1 MTSHEGEAVD
11 AEHDQSKVELPDQE
25 QLQRL
30 WDNMMSVL
38 PPEDQKHLENEADG
52 ASVAE
57 KFGMLQQVEQILA
70 EEEGWHLEFNTRVFD
85 SQIRRFSNLQEV
97 VLQGAR
103 LFSPGIERVAN
114 ALHGNPHISS
124 VNLANN
130 SMTRFHDET
139 RFESYHEKSFRG
151 VIALGGAIR
160 TMQSLT
166 VLDIS
171 RNGLYS
177 RGVWFIAHAL
187 RDNQTITDLNLA
199 VNSFMSS
206 HNEDVSGVLALS
218 ETLPTMGTLT
228 SLNVRKNKLGM
239 LILPDRWTTIFQ
251 VRTDYISGYK
261 RDDGKEQTHHPGKP
275 EGAIAFL
282 QAIRRMA
289 GLTSLSLGRNDL
301 LHPMI
306 GECFAE
312 ILHKPSA
319 LTTLGLSWNHP
330 IPFGRHVSPQTYV
343 PNGPGFAKALA
354 VGLANNNTLTHLD
367 LEKCIIRTEGCIAVA
382 NALMH
387 NNTLERLD
395 ISSNCVSKNDAV
407 VPLYSLH
414 GYVRN
419 EASLTPGATLHA
431 SGILAIVKLL
441 STMNALKTLKVLAP
455 DSLMKRNNKGI
466 ELETQ
471 VSHLVDSLHGCSTQA
486 ALHAYVDLQHR
497 YYDEFMVVWCTIV
510 ASSLRALPSP
520 LVMEIMSYCTVERT

>member
-1 MTSHEGEAVD
+1 MNSVCMKWIELHDELTDYEEVIKKEKRHRLIFDTRAIDRLTSD
-11 AEHDQSKVELPDQE
+11 
-25 QLQRL
+25 
-30 WDNMMSVL
+30 
-38 PPEDQKHLENEADG
+38 
-52 ASVAE
+52 
-57 KFGMLQQVEQILA
+57 
-70 EEEGWHLEFNTRVFD
+70 
-85 SQIRRFSNLQEV
+85 FSNLQEV
-97 VLQGAR
+97 DLQGAG

-124 VNLANN
+124 VNLADN
-130 SMTRFHDET
+130 SMTRFHDAT
-139 RFESYHEKSFRG
+139 IFESYYQTSLRG
-151 VIALGGAIR
+151 VLALDKAIP

-171 RNGLYS
+171 RNRLYS
-177 RGVWFIAHAL
+177 RGVRFMAYAL
-187 RDNQTITDLNLA
+187 MDNQTITDLNLA

-206 HNEDVSGVLALS
+206 HDEDASGVLALS
-218 ETLPTMGTLT
+218 ETLPTMGALT
-228 SLNVRKNKLGM
+228 SLNVRKNRLGM
-239 LILPDRWTTIFQ
+239 LILPDRWSTIFQ
-251 VRTDYISGYK
+251 VRTGYILGYK

-312 ILHKPSA
+312 ILGTPSA
-319 LTTLGLSWNHP
+319 LTTLILSRNHP

-367 LEKCIIRTEGCIAVA
+367 LEMCIIRTEGCIAVA

-407 VPLYSLH
+407 VPLYDSD
-414 GYVRN
+414 GDVRN

-441 STMNALKTLKVLAP
+441 PTMNALKTLKVIDP

-466 ELETQ
+466 ELEPQ
-471 VSHLVDSLHGCSTQA
+471 VSHLVDSFHGCSTQA
-486 ALHAYVDLQHR
+486 ALHAYVDLQHHD
-497 YYDEFMVVWCTIV
+497 YDEFMVVWCTIV

-520 LVMEIMSYCTVERT
+520 LVMEIMSYCTVERQ

>member
-1 MTSHEGEAVD
+1 MNSVCMKWIELHDELTDYEEVIKKEKRHRLIFDTRAIDRLTSD
-11 AEHDQSKVELPDQE
+11 
-25 QLQRL
+25 
-30 WDNMMSVL
+30 
-38 PPEDQKHLENEADG
+38 
-52 ASVAE
+52 
-57 KFGMLQQVEQILA
+57 
-70 EEEGWHLEFNTRVFD
+70 
-85 SQIRRFSNLQEV
+85 FSNLQEV
-97 VLQGAR
+97 DLQGAG

-114 ALHGNPHISS
+114 ALHENPHISS
-124 VNLANN
+124 VNLADN
-130 SMTRFHDET
+130 SMTQFHDET
-139 RFESYHEKSFRG
+139 SFESYHETSFRG
-151 VIALGGAIR
+151 VLALDKAIP
-160 TMQSLT
+160 TLQSLT

-171 RNGLYS
+171 RNRLYS
-177 RGVWFIAHAL
+177 RGVRFMAYAL

-206 HNEDVSGVLALS
+206 HDEDASGVLALS
-218 ETLPTMGTLT
+218 ETLPTMGALT

-239 LILPDRWTTIFQ
+239 LILPDRWSTIFQ
-251 VRTDYISGYK
+251 VRTGYILGYK

-289 GLTSLSLGRNDL
+289 GLTSLSIGRNDL

-312 ILHKPSA
+312 ILGTPSA
-319 LTTLGLSWNHP
+319 LTTLILSRNHP

-407 VPLYSLH
+407 VPLYDSD

-441 STMNALKTLKVLAP
+441 PTMNALKTLKVLDA

-466 ELETQ
+466 ELEPQ
-471 VSHLVDSLHGCSTQA
+471 VSHLVDSFHSCSTQA
-486 ALHAYVDLQHR
+486 ALHAYVDLQHHD
-497 YYDEFMVVWCTIV
+497 YDEFMVVWCTIV

-520 LVMEIMSYCTVERT
+520 LVMEIMSYCTVERQ